1 MFACV
6 FVCFSPRSFSTQRF
20 FRGFYLLSP
29 SGSLLKGIML
39 VSWFRWA
46 GRDKYRWMW
55 KCWMHSANPWRW
67 NGSGL
72 REWCFFQKEARGCWC
87 SVKSTRRCF
96 EWMIYWLMLLLK
108 KTTSVV
114 DNIWWKNLRLKWEIS
129 PCWHQLHQFLSS
141 VKPNDGT
148 EINIHTVFL
157 AETQEVLAD
166 AMSGGGMAGV
176 FCRLEIARSK
186 GRVALWCFFQNRNC
200 IFKFQP
206 EPICLLWW
214 WC

>member
-1 MFACV
+1 MCLHVFLFVFPQGPFQLSVFFGAFTYFRPVAPSSKALCSSHDFAERV
-6 FVCFSPRSFSTQRF
+6 ETSTDGCGNAGCTQQTL
-20 FRGFYLLSP
+20 G
-29 SGSLLKGIML
+29 GEMGL
-39 VSWFRWA
+39 VWE
-46 GRDKYRWMW
+46 
-55 KCWMHSANPWRW
+55 
-67 NGSGL
+67 NGV
-72 REWCFFQKEARGCWC
+72 FFQKEARGCWC

-186 GRVALWCFFQNRNC
+186 GRVALWFFFSKQELY
-200 IFKFQP
+200 F
-206 EPICLLWW
+206 
-214 WC
+214 

>member
-1 MFACV
+1 MCFCLFFPKVLFNSAFFSGLLLTFAQWL
-6 FVCFSPRSFSTQRF
+6 PPQRHYA
-20 FRGFYLLSP
+20 RLMISL
-29 SGSLLKGIML
+29 SGSRQVQMDVEML
-39 VSWFRWA
+39 DALSKPLEVKWVWSERMVF
-46 GRDKYRWMW
+46 
-55 KCWMHSANPWRW
+55 
-67 NGSGL
+67 
-72 REWCFFQKEARGCWC
+72 FFQKEARGCWC

-186 GRVALWCFFQNRNC
+186 GRVALWFFFSKQ
-200 IFKFQP
+200 
-206 EPICLLWW
+206 ELYL
-214 WC
+214 